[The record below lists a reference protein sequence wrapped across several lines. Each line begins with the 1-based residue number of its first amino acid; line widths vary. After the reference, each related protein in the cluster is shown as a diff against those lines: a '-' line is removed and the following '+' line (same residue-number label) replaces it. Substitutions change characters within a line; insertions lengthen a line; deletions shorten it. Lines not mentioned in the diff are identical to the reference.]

1 MKALQ
6 TSKDLRIRVRGCLQN
21 NYFSFKDHRLCVRS
35 LQRKK
40 KKERKKETKFE
51 VTVVEQEEAR
61 KETEWES
68 SMWGRREVFLSI
80 GQISLSSVST
90 EGRVAQKL
98 PQ

>member
-61 KETEWES
+61 KETEWKKKKRS
-68 SMWGRREVFLSI
+68 RSGRVPCGEGEKFF
-80 GQISLSSVST
+80 SLLDKSVS
-90 EGRVAQKL
+90 KFCL
-98 PQ
+98 N

>member
-21 NYFSFKDHRLCVRS
+21 NYFGFKDHRLCVRS
-35 LQRKK
+35 LQRK

-61 KETEWES
+61 KETEWRKKKEESEWES
-68 SMWGRREVFLSI
+68 SIWGRREVFLSI
-80 GQISLSSVST
+80 GQISL
-90 EGRVAQKL
+90 
-98 PQ
+98 